1 MAVPSSGVLKI
12 SDIAT
17 EFQDTVPY
25 KLSKYYRGGAL
36 VPNSSQNANVPTSG
50 AIKLGNFYGA
60 VRRVTAT
67 QTFATN
73 TTQTTLNVSALSGYV
88 AGITDITI
96 TVNNGV
102 YVYSTDVSS
111 PALAISGATA
121 GDTVTLVNNGFIIGK
136 GGNGTETAGF
146 NASNG
151 SPGGPAMSLGNN
163 ISITNNSY
171 IAGGGGGGGAGI
183 YPSNAL
189 TGGGAGGGNGGGS
202 GPNYYGGIGGGPG
215 QAGAQGTSNQG
226 NFPNYGG
233 GGGGGRIL
241 PGVGGFGSVFQ
252 TKPGGGG
259 AGGGSTVGGQ
269 NGGTAGS
276 GGSGGSAGEDRGGYS
291 AGGGGGWGARGGNGG
306 TGNGGAG
313 GKAINLNGY
322 AVTYNVTGTVYGVVS

>member
-1 MAVPSSGVLKI
+1 MAIKASGSLAMSEIV
-12 SDIAT
+12 A
-17 EFQDTVPY
+17 EFADTAPY
-25 KLSKYYRGGAL
+25 QLSEFYRGGAK
-36 VPNSSQNANVPTSG
+36 VPNSNQNSNIPTSG
-50 AIKLGNFYGA
+50 AIRLGNFYNA
-60 VRRVTAT
+60 VRRLTAT
-67 QTFATN
+67 QIYSTN
-73 TTQTTLNVSALSGYV
+73 TTQTTLNVSTLAGYA
-88 AGITDITI
+88 AGITDVTI
-96 TVNNGV
+96 TVNSGV
-102 YVYSTDVSS
+102 YVYSTDTAT
-111 PALAISGATA
+111 PALTITGATA

-151 SPGGPAMSLGNN
+151 SPGGPAMSLGYN
-163 ISITNNSY
+163 ISITNNSF
-171 IAGGGGGGGAGI
+171 IAGGGGGGGAGPF
-183 YPSNAL
+183 PSNAL

-276 GGSGGSAGEDRGGYS
+276 GGSAGNAGEDRGGFS

-306 TGNGGAG
+306 TGNGGTG

-322 AVTYNVTGTVYGVVS
+322 SVTYITAGTVYGAVS